1 MPAAIK
7 AHQGWWASRAMATRT
22 SETMSQTK
30 RARSST
36 TCRRP
41 PPQTGCATNSSRAA
55 SCTVWRLKGD
65 DHRCG
70 KGLRLPRL
78 KAICLGRQPLLAAE
92 GAALVSARNGP
103 ARRRAQRQAES
114 EVVLH
119 LGERIHPPS
128 LHLPQAEVRF
138 MDLLPSF
145 ASEPSFATETSQP
158 KAELRAG
165 GVSGR

>member
-1 MPAAIK
+1 MVGE
-7 AHQGWWASRAMATRT
+7 QGHGHEDVRDHVPDEEGAVRHDLPSTATADRVRN
-22 SETMSQTK
+22 QFY
-30 RARSST
+30 
-36 TCRRP
+36 
-41 PPQTGCATNSSRAA
+41 RAA
-55 SCTVWRLKGD
+55 SCTAWRLKGD

-70 KGLRLPRL
+70 KGLSLPRL

-138 MDLLPSF
+138 MDLLLPF